1 VESDKLNAYMMGAE
15 GLAVKAKAAAG
26 WAFVESGKDLNV
38 RPKVISKG
46 SSDSVQAAYASGGA
60 VRLLFPNGRSISEGD
75 VGIQKCLILE
85 LENFEP
91 RSVR

>member
-1 VESDKLNAYMMGAE
+1 
-15 GLAVKAKAAAG
+15 VK
-26 WAFVESGKDLNV
+26 
-38 RPKVISKG
+38 
-46 SSDSVQAAYASGGA
+46 AAYASGVA

-91 RSVR
+91 RNTY